1 MEDVHLEL
9 IVNHEKT
16 FRDRGYR
23 ILLMALKKPIEIT
36 EHPIEIHGNICS
48 IAITT
53 DDKYRTIE
61 WVRAKD
67 EKDGYWIESE
77 ITTDKIYDFK
87 IDHKLLSDA
96 EKIHEGIT
104 EYKWIAEEIRKDKIP
119 SHINLIEST
128 HKKMEEDKKTE
139 LNLKIWKMHQEK
151 EGKGLKKIFIFFFL
165 VVVLTYIVKEI

>member
-1 MEDVHLEL
+1 
-9 IVNHEKT
+9 
-16 FRDRGYR
+16 
-23 ILLMALKKPIEIT
+23 MALKKPIEIT

-53 DDKYRTIE
+53 DDKYRAIE

-96 EKIHEGIT
+96 ERIHEGIT
-104 EYKWIAEEIRKDKIP
+104 EYKLIAEEIRKDKTP

-139 LNLKIWKMHQEK
+139 LNLEIWKTHQEK
-151 EGKGLKKIFIFFFL
+151 EAKGLKKIFIFIFL

>member
-1 MEDVHLEL
+1 MYKIKKL
-9 IVNHEKT
+9 NEKT
-16 FRDRGYR
+16 FTARSSGF
-23 ILLMALKKPIEIT
+23 LLMALKKPIEIT

-53 DDKYRTIE
+53 DGKHRTIE

-77 ITTDKIYDFK
+77 ITIDKIYDFK
-87 IDHKLLSDA
+87 INHKLLSDA
-96 EKIHEGIT
+96 ERIHEGIT

-128 HKKMEEDKKTE
+128 HKKMEEDKKTK
-139 LNLKIWKMHQEK
+139 LNLEIWMRHQGK
-151 EGKGLKKIFIFFFL
+151 EGKGLKKIFIFIFL

>member
-1 MEDVHLEL
+1 
-9 IVNHEKT
+9 
-16 FRDRGYR
+16 
-23 ILLMALKKPIEIT
+23 MALKKPIEIT

-53 DDKYRTIE
+53 DGKHRAVE

-77 ITTDKIYDFK
+77 ITIDKIYDFK
-87 IDHKLLSDA
+87 INHKLLSDA
-96 EKIHEGIT
+96 ERMHEGIT

-139 LNLKIWKMHQEK
+139 LNLKIWMRHQAK
-151 EGKGLKKIFIFFFL
+151 ESKGLKKIFIFIFL

>member
-1 MEDVHLEL
+1 
-9 IVNHEKT
+9 
-16 FRDRGYR
+16 
-23 ILLMALKKPIEIT
+23 MALKKPIEII

-77 ITTDKIYDFK
+77 ITIDKIYDFK
-87 IDHKLLSDA
+87 INHKLLSDA
-96 EKIHEGIT
+96 ERIHEGIT

-128 HKKMEEDKKTE
+128 HIKMEEDKKTE
-139 LNLKIWKMHQEK
+139 LNSEIWMRHQGK
-151 EGKGLKKIFIFFFL
+151 EAKVLKKIFIFIFL

>member
-1 MEDVHLEL
+1 M
-9 IVNHEKT
+9 T
-16 FRDRGYR
+16 
-23 ILLMALKKPIEIT
+23 LKKPIEIT
-36 EHPIEIHGNICS
+36 EHPIEIHGKICS

-53 DDKYRTIE
+53 DGKHRAVE

-77 ITTDKIYDFK
+77 ITIDKIYDFK
-87 IDHKLLSDA
+87 INHKLLSDS

-128 HKKMEEDKKTE
+128 HKKIEEDKKTE
-139 LNLKIWKMHQEK
+139 LNLKIWMRHQGK
-151 EGKGLKKIFIFFFL
+151 ESKGLKKIFIFIFL

>member
-1 MEDVHLEL
+1 M
-9 IVNHEKT
+9 NYEKT
-16 FRDRGYR
+16 FRDLGYR
-23 ILLMALKKPIEIT
+23 VLLMTLKKPIEIT

-53 DDKYRTIE
+53 DGKHRTVE

-77 ITTDKIYDFK
+77 ITIDKIYDFK
-87 IDHKLLSDA
+87 INHKLLSDA

-139 LNLKIWKMHQEK
+139 LNSEIWMRHQGK
-151 EGKGLKKIFIFFFL
+151 EAKVLKKIFIFIFL

>member
-1 MEDVHLEL
+1 
-9 IVNHEKT
+9 
-16 FRDRGYR
+16 
-23 ILLMALKKPIEIT
+23 MALKKPIEIT

-53 DDKYRTIE
+53 DGKHRAIE

-77 ITTDKIYDFK
+77 ITIDKFYDFK
-87 IDHKLLSDA
+87 IDHKLLSDT
-96 EKIHEGIT
+96 ERIYEGIT

-128 HKKMEEDKKTE
+128 HKKMKEDKKTE
-139 LNLKIWKMHQEK
+139 LNLEIWKKHQEK
-151 EGKGLKKIFIFFFL
+151 EAKGIKKVYIFIFL
-165 VVVLTYIVKEI
+165 AVLLTYIVKEILK

>member
-1 MEDVHLEL
+1 M
-9 IVNHEKT
+9 T
-16 FRDRGYR
+16 
-23 ILLMALKKPIEIT
+23 LKKPIEIT

-53 DDKYRTIE
+53 DGKHRTIE

-77 ITTDKIYDFK
+77 ITIDKIYDFK
-87 IDHKLLSDA
+87 INHKLLSDA
-96 EKIHEGIT
+96 EKMHEGIT

-128 HKKMEEDKKTE
+128 HKKMKEDKKTE
-139 LNLKIWKMHQEK
+139 LNLEIWMRHQGK
-151 EGKGLKKIFIFFFL
+151 EGKGLKKIFIFIFL
-165 VVVLTYIVKEI
+165 AVVLTYIVKEI

>member
-1 MEDVHLEL
+1 M
-9 IVNHEKT
+9 T
-16 FRDRGYR
+16 
-23 ILLMALKKPIEIT
+23 LKKPIEIT

-53 DDKYRTIE
+53 DGKHRTIE

-77 ITTDKIYDFK
+77 ITIDKIYDFK
-87 IDHKLLSDA
+87 INHKLLSDA

-139 LNLKIWKMHQEK
+139 LNLKIWMRHQEK

-165 VVVLTYIVKEI
+165 VVVLIYIAKEI

>member
-1 MEDVHLEL
+1 
-9 IVNHEKT
+9 
-16 FRDRGYR
+16 
-23 ILLMALKKPIEIT
+23 MALKKPIEIT

-53 DDKYRTIE
+53 DGKHRAIE

-67 EKDGYWIESE
+67 EKDGYWIESK
-77 ITTDKIYDFK
+77 ITIDKIYDFK
-87 IDHKLLSDA
+87 INHKLLSDA
-96 EKIHEGIT
+96 ERMHEGIT

-128 HKKMEEDKKTE
+128 HKKMKEDKKTE
-139 LNLKIWKMHQEK
+139 LNLEIWMRHQGK
-151 EGKGLKKIFIFFFL
+151 EAKGLKKIFIFIFL

>member
-1 MEDVHLEL
+1 
-9 IVNHEKT
+9 
-16 FRDRGYR
+16 
-23 ILLMALKKPIEIT
+23 MALKKPIEIT

-53 DDKYRTIE
+53 DGKHRTIE

-77 ITTDKIYDFK
+77 ITIDKIYDFK
-87 IDHKLLSDA
+87 INHKLLSDA

-128 HKKMEEDKKTE
+128 HKKMEEDKKTD
-139 LNLKIWKMHQEK
+139 LNSEIWMRHQEK
-151 EGKGLKKIFIFFFL
+151 EGKGLKKIFIFIFL
-165 VVVLTYIVKEI
+165 VVVLTYIMKEI

>member
-1 MEDVHLEL
+1 MFCARILDY
-9 IVNHEKT
+9 EKT
-16 FRDRGYR
+16 FRDRGSE
-23 ILLMALKKPIEIT
+23 ILLMALKK
-36 EHPIEIHGNICS
+36 PIEIHGNICS

-53 DDKYRTIE
+53 DGKHRTIE

-77 ITTDKIYDFK
+77 ITIDKIYDFK
-87 IDHKLLSDA
+87 INHKLLSDA

-128 HKKMEEDKKTE
+128 HKKMEKDKKTE
-139 LNLKIWKMHQEK
+139 LNSEIWKKHQEK
-151 EGKGLKKIFIFFFL
+151 EAKGLKKIFIFIFL
-165 VVVLTYIVKEI
+165 VVLLTYIVKVT

>member
-1 MEDVHLEL
+1 
-9 IVNHEKT
+9 
-16 FRDRGYR
+16 
-23 ILLMALKKPIEIT
+23 MALKKPIEIT

-53 DDKYRTIE
+53 DGKHRSIE

-77 ITTDKIYDFK
+77 ITIDKIYDFK
-87 IDHKLLSDA
+87 INHELLSDA
-96 EKIHEGIT
+96 ERMHEGIT
-104 EYKWIAEEIRKDKIP
+104 EYKLIAEEIRKDKIP

-139 LNLKIWKMHQEK
+139 LNSEIWIRHQEK
-151 EGKGLKKIFIFFFL
+151 ESKDLKKIFIFIFL

>member
-1 MEDVHLEL
+1 
-9 IVNHEKT
+9 
-16 FRDRGYR
+16 
-23 ILLMALKKPIEIT
+23 MALKKPIEII

-53 DDKYRTIE
+53 DGKHRAIE

-77 ITTDKIYDFK
+77 ITIDKIYDFK
-87 IDHKLLSDA
+87 INHKLLSDA
-96 EKIHEGIT
+96 ERMHEGIT

-128 HKKMEEDKKTE
+128 HKKMEENKKTE
-139 LNLKIWKMHQEK
+139 LNLKIWMRHQGK
-151 EGKGLKKIFIFFFL
+151 EGKGIEKIFIFIFL
-165 VVVLTYIVKEI
+165 VVVLTYIAKVA

>member
-1 MEDVHLEL
+1 MP
-9 IVNHEKT
+9 
-16 FRDRGYR
+16 
-23 ILLMALKKPIEIT
+23 LKKPIEIT

-53 DDKYRTIE
+53 DGKHRTIE

-77 ITTDKIYDFK
+77 ITIDKIYDFK
-87 IDHKLLSDA
+87 INHKLLSDA

-104 EYKWIAEEIRKDKIP
+104 EYMWIAEEIRKDKIP

-139 LNLKIWKMHQEK
+139 LNSKIWMRHQGK
-151 EGKGLKKIFIFFFL
+151 EAKGLKKTFIIIFLLIAL
-165 VVVLTYIVKEI
+165 IYIVKFLVGFFS

>member
-1 MEDVHLEL
+1 M
-9 IVNHEKT
+9 T
-16 FRDRGYR
+16 
-23 ILLMALKKPIEIT
+23 LKKPIEIT

-53 DDKYRTIE
+53 DGKHRAIE

-77 ITTDKIYDFK
+77 ITIDKIYDFK
-87 IDHKLLSDA
+87 INHKLLSDA
-96 EKIHEGIT
+96 ERMHEGIT

-139 LNLKIWKMHQEK
+139 LNSEIWMRHQGK
-151 EGKGLKKIFIFFFL
+151 EAKALKKIFIFIFL

>member
-1 MEDVHLEL
+1 
-9 IVNHEKT
+9 
-16 FRDRGYR
+16 
-23 ILLMALKKPIEIT
+23 MALKKPIEIT

-53 DDKYRTIE
+53 DGKHRTIE

-77 ITTDKIYDFK
+77 ITIDKIYDFK
-87 IDHKLLSDA
+87 INHKLLSDA
-96 EKIHEGIT
+96 ERIHEGIT

-139 LNLKIWKMHQEK
+139 LNLKIWMRHQGK
-151 EGKGLKKIFIFFFL
+151 EGKGLKKTFIIIFLLIAL
-165 VVVLTYIVKEI
+165 IYIVKFLVGFFS